1 MMDQLGKG
9 KRTLLNLAT
18 KGAETMSNIVKVLKA
33 EIARISRKEARSATQ
48 GIGKSNTWLKKVVA
62 DLKKRVV
69 LLEKENK
76 RLVET
81 MRKYQIETPQKP
93 AGDPSKARLTSKG
106 IRSLRGRL
114 GLSQADFA
122 KLVGV
127 TTHAVYLWENKEGAL
142 SLRDKTKAAL
152 LSIRELGAGEA
163 REKLA
168 VAETRNRGARASAP
182 KTKKAK

>member
-1 MMDQLGKG
+1 
-9 KRTLLNLAT
+9 
-18 KGAETMSNIVKVLKA
+18 MSNIAKVLKA
-33 EIARISRKEARSATQ
+33 EIMRISRKEAKGATQ
-48 GIGKSNTWLKKVVA
+48 GIGKSNTGLRKIVA
-62 DLKKRVV
+62 DLEKRVV

-76 RLVET
+76 RLVAA
-81 MRKYQIETPQKP
+81 MRKYQIESPQKP
-93 AGDPSKARLTSKG
+93 DEETSKARFTSRG
-106 IRSLRGRL
+106 IHSLRNRL

-152 LSIRELGAGEA
+152 LSIRELGAKEA

-168 VAETRNRGARASAP
+168 ELGEKLKIKRGVAA
-182 KTKKAK
+182 KTKKGR